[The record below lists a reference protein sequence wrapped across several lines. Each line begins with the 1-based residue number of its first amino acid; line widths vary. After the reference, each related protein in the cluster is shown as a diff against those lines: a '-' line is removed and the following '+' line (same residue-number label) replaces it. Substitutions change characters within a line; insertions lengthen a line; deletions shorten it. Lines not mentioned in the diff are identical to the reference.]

1 MLLEA
6 KVKYNGNHYFAGQ
19 TVRGSK
25 FKKKYVQNK
34 GWTYWIFDDE
44 PIKSFPYYGEG
55 RDEWVEID
63 KSTLTEYRE
72 E

>member
-1 MLLEA
+1 MMFEA
-6 KVKYNGNHYFAGQ
+6 KVKWNGNHYHAGQ

-25 FKKKYVQNK
+25 LERRYNPNK

-44 PIKSFPYYGEG
+44 PIEPFPFYGEG

-63 KSTLTEYRE
+63 ESTLKEY
-72 E
+72 

>member
-1 MLLEA
+1 MLFEA
-6 KVKYNGNHYFAGQ
+6 KVKYNGNHYFASQ

-25 FKKKYVQNK
+25 LERRYNQNK

-44 PIKSFPYYGEG
+44 PIEPFPFYGEG

-63 KSTLTEYRE
+63 ESSLIEY
-72 E
+72 

>member
-1 MLLEA
+1 MKQKLSMMEITILQVKQLEA
-6 KVKYNGNHYFAGQ
+6 VNL
-19 TVRGSK
+19 
-25 FKKKYVQNK
+25 KKKYVQNK

-55 RDEWVEID
+55 RNEWVEID

>member
-1 MLLEA
+1 MLFEA

-19 TVRGSK
+19 TVRGSMLERR
-25 FKKKYVQNK
+25 YILNK

-44 PIKSFPYYGEG
+44 PIESFPYYGEG

-63 KSTLTEYRE
+63 KSTLIEYK
-72 E
+72 

>member
-1 MLLEA
+1 MPLLAEIIILSLQ
-6 KVKYNGNHYFAGQ
+6 NL
-19 TVRGSK
+19 
-25 FKKKYVQNK
+25 KKKYIQNK
-34 GWTYWIFDDE
+34 GWTDWIFDDE

-55 RDEWVEID
+55 RNEWVEID

>member
-1 MLLEA
+1 MLFEA

-19 TVRGSK
+19 TVRGSMLERR
-25 FKKKYVQNK
+25 YITNK

-44 PIKSFPYYGEG
+44 PIAVSPYYGEG

-63 KSTLTEYRE
+63 KNTLIEYN
-72 E
+72 

>member
-1 MLLEA
+1 MKQKLNIMEITILPVKRLEA
-6 KVKYNGNHYFAGQ
+6 VNL
-19 TVRGSK
+19 
-25 FKKKYVQNK
+25 KKKYIQNK

-55 RDEWVEID
+55 RNEWVEID